1 MAARVVVAAGQ
12 PGGAESTLQCFDVVG
27 EPGGRG
33 GGAEGELLR
42 PCGQPVPAGIQAMY
56 MDVHFTATGAT
67 VIYALDINCAK
78 HPIRGREKEGLVN
91 AWAVGADGS
100 LSLINSVPCGGI
112 TPCHCQLLRPPPGE
126 RGQTLLLVAN
136 YGDEASG
143 APGLVSVFPILPS
156 GELSPAAASRTVL
169 EAAAGAASPEDA
181 PRQLAPH
188 PHMVT
193 TDPDGDT
200 VYLIDLGVNAI
211 LGYRLTRDPIELSHE
226 PVVKCV
232 LHGGAGPRHLVSR
245 QSIAGIWVAFF
256 QECQQ

>member
-1 MAARVVVAAGQ
+1 MQLKQRLFLEDQQRGY
-12 PGGAESTLQCFDVVG
+12 FDPLDRAKSQAYGVG
-27 EPGGRG
+27 FNSLYLNLE
-33 GGAEGELLR
+33 
-42 PCGQPVPAGIQAMY
+42 
-56 MDVHFTATGAT
+56 
-67 VIYALDINCAK
+67 
-78 HPIRGREKEGLVN
+78 GREKEGLVN

-112 TPCHCQLLRPPPGE
+112 TPCHCQLLRPPAGE

-211 LGYRLTRDPIELSHE
+211 LGYRLSRDPIELSHE

-245 QSIAGIWVAFF
+245 HNIAGIWVAFSPSGLHSS
-256 QECQQ
+256 QDASDICADRSSTQQHPLLSP